1 MKIKVLFL
9 IAAVFCLAQI
19 SFGQVNDGET
29 QIAQGYL
36 LGPGD
41 VVEGKVL
48 GEEQFNFIS
57 TVDDDG
63 KIQVP
68 FFDQGVT
75 AKCKTE
81 KELKAEVAKLL
92 SKYLKNPQLSV
103 RVTDRKSRPPVSVS
117 GEVKKAGPVML
128 TRETRL
134 LELITF
140 AEGPTDDSSGMI
152 QVFRAKPPVCTEVE
166 KNNSWKD
173 ATDNILNVPS
183 RLYSLTSVLQ
193 GREESNP
200 IIYPG
205 DLIVVQKAAPIYIT
219 GEVRQ
224 ATGMYLKEGGLS
236 LSQAIA
242 MVGGVNREARTKQI
256 KIYRLKANS
265 KERDVIVANYD
276 AIKKGTQK
284 DPMLEP
290 YDIIEVDKAKEN
302 IGQTILKMAIGMGK
316 TIVSQGTSSLSYRV
330 LY

>member
-1 MKIKVLFL
+1 MKVKVLLLFAIALSFL
-9 IAAVFCLAQI
+9 QI
-19 SFGQVNDGET
+19 SFGQEV
-29 QIAQGYL
+29 QVQGYL

-57 TVDDDG
+57 TVDEDG

-68 FFDQGVT
+68 FFEQGVT

-81 KELKAEVAKLL
+81 KELKADVAKLL
-92 SKYLKNPQLSV
+92 SKYLKNPQISV
-103 RVTDRKSRPPVSVS
+103 RVTDRKSRPPVTIS
-117 GEVKKAGPVML
+117 GEVEKAGQIGL

-140 AEGPTDDSSGMI
+140 AEGPTDDSSGII
-152 QVFRAKPPVCTEVE
+152 QVFRAKPPICTEAE
-166 KNNSWKD
+166 KSNNWKD
-173 ATDNILNVPS
+173 GADNIMDVPS
-183 RLYSLTSVLQ
+183 RIYSLSSVLQ

-224 ATGMYLKEGGLS
+224 PTGMYLKEGGLT

-242 MVGGVNREARTKQI
+242 MVGGVNREAKTKQI
-256 KIYRLKANS
+256 KIFRLKKNS
-265 KERDVIVANYD
+265 KERTVIVANYD
-276 AIKKGTQK
+276 LIKKGTQA
-284 DPMLEP
+284 DPALEP
-290 YDIIEVDKAKEN
+290 YDIIEVDKAKEP
-302 IGQTILKMAIGMGK
+302 IAQTILKLVMGVGK
-316 TIVSQGTSSLSYRV
+316 TMISSGANSVGYRI

>member
-1 MKIKVLFL
+1 MKVKVLFL
-9 IAAVFCLAQI
+9 FAIALSFFQASFAQE
-19 SFGQVNDGET
+19 QVAAIQT
-29 QIAQGYL
+29 QGYL

-41 VVEGKVL
+41 VVDVKVL
-48 GEEQFNFIS
+48 NEDQFNFTA

-68 FFDQGVT
+68 FFSQGAV

-81 KELKAEVAKLL
+81 KELTADVAKLL

-103 RVTDRKSRPPVSVS
+103 RVTERHSRPPVTVS
-117 GEVKKAGPVML
+117 GEVKKAGQVML

-140 AEGPTDDSSGMI
+140 AEGPTEDSSGMI
-152 QVFRAKPPVCTEVE
+152 QIFRAKPPVCTEAE
-166 KNNSWKD
+166 RSNSWKES
-173 ATDNILNVPS
+173 ADNVMDVPS
-183 RLYSLTSVLQ
+183 RMYSLTSVLQ

-200 IIYPG
+200 VIYPG

-224 ATGMYLKEGGLS
+224 PTGMYLKEGGLS
-236 LSQAIA
+236 LTQAIA
-242 MVGGVNREARTKQI
+242 MVGGVNREAKTKQI

-265 KERDVIVANYD
+265 KDRDTISANYD
-276 AIKKGTQK
+276 LIKSGKQK

-290 YDIIEVDKAKEN
+290 YDIIEVDKAKEP
-302 IGQTILKMAIGMGK
+302 IAKTILGIITGVGK
-316 TIVSQGTSSLSYRV
+316 TMITSGANSVGYRI